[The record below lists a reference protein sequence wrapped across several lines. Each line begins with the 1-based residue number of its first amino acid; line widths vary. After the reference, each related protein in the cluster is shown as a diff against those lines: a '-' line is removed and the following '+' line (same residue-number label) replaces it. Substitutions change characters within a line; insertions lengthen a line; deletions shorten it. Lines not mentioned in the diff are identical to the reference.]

1 MTRQL
6 EVALIVDPS
15 KPYDRRII
23 RGIAAYVRVHRR
35 DWSLYVEEDPVAR
48 LPQLEAWAG
57 DGIVATFDDRRIA
70 RAVSGAN
77 VPVVAIGGGYG
88 YYHRNSKIPYVRTDN
103 RAIAELAARHLLD
116 LGHRRFA
123 FCGEPP
129 NRSNGWAGERAAAF
143 AACVRKAGF
152 PCDVYTGRYVAS
164 RQWRG
169 SQRDLRRWLATLTP
183 PVGMMASN
191 DGRALHVLQA
201 CRASQLRVPDD
212 VAIVGVDNDDVMC
225 ELGTPPL
232 TSVEQGAR
240 RIGYEAA
247 SLLDVM
253 MSGGAPPRRLT
264 AVPPEGL
271 VARQSTDVL
280 AINDA
285 DVAEA
290 LRFIRRRACDPIV
303 VQDVLAAATVSRSTL
318 EGRFREILGRSIH
331 GEIRRV
337 QLDAARRLLAGT
349 NMPLKEVARQSGFS
363 SVQYFSAV
371 FRAATGQTPGSVRHE
386 ARASAGSPAVARST

>member
-1 MTRQL
+1 MARRC

-23 RGIAAYVRVHRR
+23 RGVAAFVRAHRR
-35 DWSLYVEEDPVAR
+35 EWSLYVEEDPVAR
-48 LPQLEAWAG
+48 LPHLAAWAG
-57 DGIVATFDDRRIA
+57 DGIVANFDDRRIA
-70 RAVSGAN
+70 TAVSNAD

-88 YYHRNSKIPYVRTDN
+88 YYKENPKIPYVRTDN
-103 RAIAELAARHLLD
+103 RAIAELAAQHLLD

-129 NRSNGWAGERAAAF
+129 NRSNGWARERAAAF
-143 AACVRKAGF
+143 SHYVRDAGF
-152 PCDVYTGRYVAS
+152 ECDVYAGRYVAA

-169 SQRDLRRWLATLTP
+169 SQRDLRRWLGTLEP

-201 CRASQLRVPDD
+201 CRASQLRVPED

-225 ELGTPPL
+225 ELGSPPL

-247 SLLDVM
+247 ALLDVM
-253 MSGGAPPRRLT
+253 MDGGAPPRQLT

-271 VARQSTDVL
+271 VARHSTDVL
-280 AINDA
+280 AIDDP
-285 DVAEA
+285 DVADA
-290 LRFIRRRACDPIV
+290 LRFIRSRACDPITV
-303 VQDVLAAATVSRSTL
+303 RDVLDSAKLSRSTL
-318 EGRFREILGRSIH
+318 EARFRESLGRSIH
-331 GEIRRV
+331 AEIRRV
-337 QLDAARRLLAGT
+337 QLDAARRLLATT
-349 NMPLKEVARQSGFS
+349 NTPLKEVARQSGFS
-363 SVQYFSAV
+363 SVQYFTAV
-371 FRAATGQTPGSVRHE
+371 FRAATGQTPGGVR
-386 ARASAGSPAVARST
+386 SATRV